1 MAGKVFCNNKLVKK
15 SGEAFNED
23 ISIKILKNENWV
35 SRGALK
41 LSPLIISKKINI
53 KNMICLDIGSSTGGF
68 TEVLLSS
75 GAKKVYAVDVGYGQL
90 HEKIKSN
97 KKVISFE
104 RKNARYLTSMDINE
118 RVDIIVCDASF
129 ISFKKIIN
137 TPLNFLKKNGKLI
150 GLIKP
155 QFEAKRNEIKRGGI
169 VKDKLVHN
177 RVCEDIKNWLIKEKN
192 YTVSGIFE
200 SSLRGTKGNIEYFVI
215 AIK

>member
-35 SRGALK
+35 SRWALK

-90 HEKIKSN
+90 HEKIK
-97 KKVISFE
+97 
-104 RKNARYLTSMDINE
+104 
-118 RVDIIVCDASF
+118 
-129 ISFKKIIN
+129 
-137 TPLNFLKKNGKLI
+137 
-150 GLIKP
+150 
-155 QFEAKRNEIKRGGI
+155 
-169 VKDKLVHN
+169 
-177 RVCEDIKNWLIKEKN
+177 
-192 YTVSGIFE
+192 
-200 SSLRGTKGNIEYFVI
+200 
-215 AIK
+215 